1 MDVHKNAPL
10 TPLGREHMVKMVLS
24 GQTPQATAQA
34 VGVCP
39 RTTRKWVARFQEEGR
54 AGLQDRS
61 SRPKRLRQ
69 PTPPEVI
76 ERIESLRRQ
85 RMPGKEIA
93 AQVGVSPATVSQD
106 DPRRALLD
114 LAASLE

>member
-39 RTTRKWVARFQEEGR
+39 RTTRKCVGNVLKPNGSCSASREAQAVENKDAAAAIVAQ
-54 AGLQDRS
+54 L
-61 SRPKRLRQ
+61 
-69 PTPPEVI
+69 
-76 ERIESLRRQ
+76 
-85 RMPGKEIA
+85 
-93 AQVGVSPATVSQD
+93 
-106 DPRRALLD
+106 RALIPCSTDPAWLEK
-114 LAASLE
+114 LAREVESRAHQR

>member
-54 AGLQDRS
+54 VGLQDRS

-69 PTPPEVI
+69 PTPSEV
-76 ERIESLRRQ
+76 SSSAS
-85 RMPGKEIA
+85 KA
-93 AQVGVSPATVSQD
+93 C
-106 DPRRALLD
+106 
-114 LAASLE
+114 AASACPARRSPPRSASRRPR